1 MQFTW
6 DVNPVLWK
14 IWGNFGIRYYGLFF
28 SLVFVF
34 GFLLFRWQVK
44 RAGGTEDDAYDILI
58 PAVIGTVVG
67 ARFGHVFFYNLQ
79 RFLDDPLWLFRVW
92 EGGLA
97 SHGALIGLLL
107 AVWYYAWRHGQS
119 YLECLDRFSFSAT
132 VATILVRVG
141 NFFNS
146 EIVGRL
152 THSDWGVRF
161 PLYEG
166 LPAAECPLRHPSQ
179 LYEAL
184 MGVAVMGLLLLV
196 DRVLGKEKRPRGALA
211 GTFIGG
217 YFLGRFLV
225 EFFKEY
231 QKLSP
236 SSSPLTMGQ
245 YLSIPATLLGLAILI
260 YSLKKGVPSHWNQP
274 DPEPKPKSTSP
285 SPKAKGKKKKSRKKK

>member
-1 MQFTW
+1 M
-6 DVNPVLWK
+6 
-14 IWGNFGIRYYGLFF
+14 
-28 SLVFVF
+28 
-34 GFLLFRWQVK
+34 FRWQVK

-166 LPAAECPLRHPSQ
+166 LPAAECPLRHPQPVIRSPHGRGC
-179 LYEAL
+179 YGPAAP
-184 MGVAVMGLLLLV
+184 GGP
-196 DRVLGKEKRPRGALA
+196 RPRQGKTPARRPGRNFLSA
-211 GTFIGG
+211 DTFSA
-217 YFLGRFLV
+217 RFLV

-274 DPEPKPKSTSP
+274 DPRTQAQIHVSFTKGQRQKEKIPEEKIIPLHNPGNRCHYKKELSAFSP
-285 SPKAKGKKKKSRKKK
+285 QLSA